1 MTSSSFG
8 AAPAEVGAS
17 NSAPVADDT
26 QIARALV
33 EQLFQET
40 RSFKDVFLAIEQM
53 LQDEQEEQEEPPST
67 SAACTSP
74 ASCACKC
81 ASSFS
86 SLVCYARSLATLF
99 DDSLASGTLQLQAPL
114 AQSNEAPPAKRPRPA
129 AEEGADAADRK
140 RTDEAETSK
149 RASPTASCSPLPA
162 DGLGR
167 FSDSSSSR
175 VLFACASS
183 SSSCSSIG
191 LESSSLSA
199 LMAHILSDQAVRVTT
214 ALAPEYSSSA
224 TSFEQAVSSVSS
236 SLQLYPS
243 AGLGVVPWRDLDKQ
257 IKKRIEILRIGMSQA
272 EELVAAVTRQTPTVA
287 KATNADT
294 RDANEKKQQKSN
306 GTENNNNATT
316 SNANAEQQQLDD
328 ALQDAHKFAL
338 LIHAAVQRLEEFRGL
353 LLSLS
358 HKILKRNLAK
368 SPSDVSLDDIQ
379 LQKREEFA
387 EAARREADR
396 ETRCDAIRYILDRS
410 IERKATHRNDHPLF
424 VLGIDPKL
432 ATVEIVKNFRK
443 RVAFLT
449 HPDKVEESQKQ
460 NATEATALINQALP
474 EALQLL
480 RCARGFDP
488 NSYAAPP
495 SPPFYELVGREA
507 PSAPATTGKP
517 NNASASS
524 SEAVERAIPGSPLWL
539 PSRLVFPDVEICPPR
554 GPTVTGAC
562 HVTVFAPEA
571 SAGLSKIT
579 KVQLYVHRPYFASRP
594 PQVNQWY
601 RQPATQKNKVSLLLC
616 SAYRLRKPNS

>member
-1 MTSSSFG
+1 
-8 AAPAEVGAS
+8 
-17 NSAPVADDT
+17 
-26 QIARALV
+26 
-33 EQLFQET
+33 
-40 RSFKDVFLAIEQM
+40 
-53 LQDEQEEQEEPPST
+53 
-67 SAACTSP
+67 
-74 ASCACKC
+74 
-81 ASSFS
+81 
-86 SLVCYARSLATLF
+86 
-99 DDSLASGTLQLQAPL
+99 
-114 AQSNEAPPAKRPRPA
+114 
-129 AEEGADAADRK
+129 
-140 RTDEAETSK
+140 
-149 RASPTASCSPLPA
+149 
-162 DGLGR
+162 
-167 FSDSSSSR
+167 
-175 VLFACASS
+175 
-183 SSSCSSIG
+183 
-191 LESSSLSA
+191 
-199 LMAHILSDQAVRVTT
+199 MAHILSDQAVRVTT

-594 PQVNQWY
+594 PQSAFPPDGHLSLVEKVKTKLNPGMSLELDVPALQPLRYAVAQNYWIGVQLQDDKGKSTCVTWAVASDVEFLRPPVDAKIATKRKFNQLLKTFLNA
-601 RQPATQKNKVSLLLC
+601 PFLDSTALLVHLADSASTQDKQKLLETC
-616 SAYRLRKPNS
+616 VEQARRWADCVDP